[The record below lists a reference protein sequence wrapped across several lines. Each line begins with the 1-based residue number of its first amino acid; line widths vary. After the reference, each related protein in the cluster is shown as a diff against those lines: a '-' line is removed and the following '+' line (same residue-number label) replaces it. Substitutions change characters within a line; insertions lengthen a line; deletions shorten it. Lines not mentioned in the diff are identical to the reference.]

1 MNVHIRFPLNSPD
14 PAVRLSSCCYIR
26 AAVRSAT
33 VGTSG
38 LGELLAAVSTS
49 GLCVLLA
56 TIGTSGLC
64 LTTGY
69 SKEIKDW
76 LLKHI
81 REEYNCNFLLC
92 QLSSLAG
99 ESTHRGCE
107 WTGSIGSDRLG
118 SIGSDQLGSI
128 GSDDLAQSVRS
139 ELAHL
144 ITHSIFQWTG
154 GDQMSCHEILWRKR
168 LFHNNYTSKTD
179 EPSSCLLLWLSS
191 ARNHTYSLEAL
202 NERIYKQRKCL

>member
-26 AAVRSAT
+26 AGVRSAT

-38 LGELLAAVSTS
+38 RGE
-49 GLCVLLA
+49 LLA

-69 SKEIKDW
+69 SKDIKDW
-76 LLKHI
+76 LLNHI

-92 QLSSLAG
+92 QLSSLA
-99 ESTHRGCE
+99 EAVHPQRLWVNRLNRFWLTWLNRFWSTWLNRF
-107 WTGSIGSDRLG
+107 WWLG
-118 SIGSDQLGSI
+118 SIGSD
-128 GSDDLAQSVRS
+128 

-154 GDQMSCHEILWRKR
+154 GDQLSCHEVLWRKR

-179 EPSSCLLLWLSS
+179 EPSSCLLLWLS
-191 ARNHTYSLEAL
+191 RQVPGITHTV
-202 NERIYKQRKCL
+202 